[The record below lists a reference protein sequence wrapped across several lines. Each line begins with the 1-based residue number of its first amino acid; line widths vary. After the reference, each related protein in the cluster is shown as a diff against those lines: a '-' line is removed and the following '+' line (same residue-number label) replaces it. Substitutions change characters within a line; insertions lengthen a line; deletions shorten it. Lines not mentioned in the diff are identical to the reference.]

1 MIPIV
6 FSGVMCNEFLC
17 VFGIDSTSSAVHV
30 LLLWVSQCTLLSL
43 MALVQ
48 FSCLCIVVALFPS
61 FGALRRICL
70 QAGAL
75 AVLSLGVV
83 NRVLYKMALV
93 PMAGHVFFLAQ
104 AQNVCE

>member
-1 MIPIV
+1 V
-6 FSGVMCNEFLC
+6 QV
-17 VFGIDSTSSAVHV
+17 V
-30 LLLWVSQCTLLSL
+30 LLWVSQCTLLFIVG
-43 MALVQ
+43 LVQ
-48 FSCLCIVVALFPS
+48 FSCLCIVLALLPFVAF
-61 FGALRRICL
+61 CL